1 MQLHVRN
8 FCPNYMKSITHIYD
22 SVQRHKS
29 IIKFHLIKKINYF
42 IQSSTKRHFL
52 FRPTPPT
59 KL

>member
-29 IIKFHLIKKINYF
+29 IIKFHLIKQNKLFYTIIDKKTFF
-42 IQSSTKRHFL
+42 I
-52 FRPTPPT
+52 
-59 KL
+59 